1 MAVFRSGFVMR
12 RRWFVGMTL
21 LATILALLVGGVLWQ
36 SVETSS
42 VAALQTRIDALKPV
56 MTGFRIGLIALVAML
71 WPVMVSCLQRWGRID
86 AAQAA
91 TLHALRWRVVTWLV
105 VIELVLGQN
114 LLGQIMTMLLEGRA

>member
-1 MAVFRSGFVMR
+1 MR

-21 LATILALLVGGVLWQ
+21 LAVILALLVGGVLWQ

-56 MTGFRIGLIALVAML
+56 MNGFRIGLIALVALL
-71 WPVMVSCLQRWGRID
+71 WPVMVSRLLRWGRVD
-86 AAQAA
+86 EAQAV
-91 TLHALRWRVVTWLV
+91 TLYALRWRVVIWLV

-114 LLGQIMTMLLEGRA
+114 LLGQVVAVWQEGRV

>member
-1 MAVFRSGFVMR
+1 MFRSGLVVR

-21 LATILALLVGGVLWQ
+21 LAVILALLVGSVLWQ

-42 VAALQTRIDALKPV
+42 VATLQTRIDALKPV

-71 WPVMVSCLQRWGRID
+71 WPVMVNRLQRWGRIE

-91 TLHALRWRVVTWLV
+91 TLHALRWRVVIWLV

-114 LLGQIMTMLLEGRA
+114 LLGQVVAVWQEGRA

>member
-1 MAVFRSGFVMR
+1 MFRSGLVMR

-21 LATILALLVGGVLWQ
+21 LAVILALLVGSVLWH

-42 VAALQTRIDALKPV
+42 VATLQTRIGALKPV
-56 MTGFRIGLIALVAML
+56 MTGFRIGLIALVALL
-71 WPVMVSCLQRWGRID
+71 WPVTVNRLQHWGRIE

-114 LLGQIMTMLLEGRA
+114 LLGQVVAVWQEGRA

>member
-1 MAVFRSGFVMR
+1 MFRSGIVTR

-21 LATILALLVGGVLWQ
+21 LAVALALLVGSVLWQ

-42 VAALQTRIDALKPV
+42 VATLQNRIDVLKPV
-56 MTGFRIGLIALVAML
+56 MTSFRLVLITLLAMV
-71 WPVMVSCLQRWGRID
+71 WPVMVNRLMRWGRIE

-91 TLHALRWRVVTWLV
+91 TLHALRWRVATWLM

-114 LLGQIMTMLLEGRA
+114 LLGQVVAMWQEGRA